1 MSFKWLTA
9 LFLLL
14 AIRST
19 SQTDYEIR
27 VTLKPFK
34 SGYLYLAHHFGTKQF
49 LIDSAALNEK
59 SEAVFKGTQNL
70 FGGVYMIV
78 FPAKNG
84 WLECIIDKE
93 KRFEI
98 SADSA
103 NLVESAVFKDSPDNT
118 LFSDYQKTSYKI
130 GSSIAETR
138 KKMSEPG
145 GADNKDLQLKSQ
157 ELSKELQL
165 YRENFIKEH
174 PDHLLSAIFNVLKEP
189 VIPTADKH
197 PAGKY
202 DSLYAYQYYKSH
214 YWDNVSFTDERLLR
228 TPVFQPKLDKYLNE
242 ILPQSPDSII
252 VAVDEILQASKANA
266 EMFKFL
272 LSTFTDKYVNPTYM
286 GQDAVFVHL
295 FQKYY
300 LNGLADS
307 WMNEKYKKFIYD
319 RGYSLMS
326 NVIGKKGSDFEFLDT
341 SGKKKNLYSIQ
352 SEYTVICF
360 WDPTC
365 SHCKEEVPK
374 LDSLF
379 QTTWKKQ
386 GVTLVGVMTDG
397 GKDAW
402 IKYIRENNLKGW
414 LHVYQTQQM
423 KDADYAANK
432 PGVRQLYDVYQTPM
446 LYLLDKNKNI
456 IAKKLTYQQLA
467 DLLQYKTKTASVK

>member
-1 MSFKWLTA
+1 
-9 LFLLL
+9 
-14 AIRST
+14 
-19 SQTDYEIR
+19 
-27 VTLKPFK
+27 
-34 SGYLYLAHHFGTKQF
+34 
-49 LIDSAALNEK
+49 
-59 SEAVFKGTQNL
+59 
-70 FGGVYMIV
+70 
-78 FPAKNG
+78 
-84 WLECIIDKE
+84 
-93 KRFEI
+93 
-98 SADSA
+98 
-103 NLVESAVFKDSPDNT
+103 
-118 LFSDYQKTSYKI
+118 
-130 GSSIAETR
+130 
-138 KKMSEPG
+138 
-145 GADNKDLQLKSQ
+145 
-157 ELSKELQL
+157 
-165 YRENFIKEH
+165 
-174 PDHLLSAIFNVLKEP
+174 
-189 VIPTADKH
+189 
-197 PAGKY
+197 
-202 DSLYAYQYYKSH
+202 
-214 YWDNVSFTDERLLR
+214 
-228 TPVFQPKLDKYLNE
+228 
-242 ILPQSPDSII
+242 
-252 VAVDEILQASKANA
+252 
-266 EMFKFL
+266 MFKFL

-307 WMNEKYKKFIYD
+307 WMTDKYKKFIYD

-341 SGKKKNLYSIQ
+341 TGRKKNLYSIQ

-397 GKDAW
+397 GKEAW
-402 IKYIRENNLKGW
+402 MKYIRENNLKGW

-456 IAKKLTYQQLA
+456 IAKKLNYQQLA
-467 DLLQYKTKTASVK
+467 DLLLYKTKTASIK